1 MYITIM
7 NLKQRKS
14 VINKTTIILFGI
26 LMYSTQLLGQPDT
39 NKVQKNPTLEAI
51 KETIIETIEDTYF
64 EKDKLEKRIRLLE
77 KEKEELQSNI
87 KDLDDDKKELEND
100 NNEYSQIIP
109 SLITK
114 VSNTMSHIISVT
126 TDETSLETINS
137 IITIANYLDILD
149 NNNQLSN
156 KIIQLEQY
164 KEEFQIINSA
174 HLLLDE
180 EYNKHKNN
188 EAINKLKNL
197 NLSGKRDAE
206 KNEILN
212 LLKKYCKSNNKI
224 ASLFIKVDN
233 LSNNA
238 DKEEWLYSPKYYK
251 YIQNYPF
258 LQKELQKK
266 KENLGYKKGK
276 KKEIECK

>member
-1 MYITIM
+1 M

-51 KETIIETIEDTYF
+51 KETIEETIIETIEDTYF
-64 EKDKLEKRIRLLE
+64 EKDNLEKRIRLLE

-137 IITIANYLDILD
+137 VILIANYLDVLD
-149 NNNQLSN
+149 KNNQLSN

-197 NLSGKRDAE
+197 NLSGKRDTE
-206 KNEILN
+206 KDEILN

>member
-1 MYITIM
+1 M
-7 NLKQRKS
+7 NLKQKKS

-26 LMYSTQLLGQPDT
+26 LMYSTQLIGQEKSE
-39 NKVQKNPTLEAI
+39 KVQEHPTIKAI
-51 KETIIETIEDTYF
+51 EETIKKTIEDTYY
-64 EKDKLEKRIRLLE
+64 EKDKLEKEIESLKQE
-77 KEKEELQSNI
+77 KKEFITNI
-87 KDLDDDKKELEND
+87 KDLDDDKKELERK

-180 EYNKHKNN
+180 EYNKHKND
-188 EAINKLKNL
+188 EAINKLRNL
-197 NLSGKRDAE
+197 NLNGERDTE
-206 KNEILN
+206 RNDILN